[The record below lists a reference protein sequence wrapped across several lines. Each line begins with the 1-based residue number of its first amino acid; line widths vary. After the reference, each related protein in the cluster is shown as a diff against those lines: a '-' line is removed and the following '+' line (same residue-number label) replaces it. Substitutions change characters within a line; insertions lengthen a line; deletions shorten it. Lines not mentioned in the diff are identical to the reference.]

1 MAQSHHR
8 APLGLSL
15 EAPSTGV
22 PRQYGEPD
30 VILTWMVMDC
40 MSVQVADLAPVVA
53 VRRFVD
59 GSLVAGVFEQM
70 LRTDGALRA
79 YLSSKGAPP
88 SADGP
93 LLRYLRELDW
103 EQPKDVLEAQ
113 RALVRLLI
121 AVGEDVAP
129 TDRYERRARLFDQQ
143 FSLWSRVQPTW
154 LSIPAAYFATLL
166 EECEGIPDDSLE
178 KAVRAKVRSLF
189 RYRTRPPVWLHDETW
204 PVNAN
209 GPLTYVEQID
219 ISGPYDTSYRYVF
232 RDETSHE
239 RHELAQS
246 TARFEATG
254 SLLPSSVAVRP
265 APSPDFAP
273 LAVLAGDETV
283 PMPVLEALA
292 EALAS
297 LDDGSDDLDPGPQTD
312 PVPVVPEP
320 DESSSRPWVDPVSL
334 WADDPTKPVVPP
346 PSRWGLELDD
356 GRRVELWSSSIVL
369 GRSPHVSGPTVQGLA
384 VTSDH
389 PSALLNTHARLDLI
403 DGVWWV
409 TNLSGDGGVEVVGAR
424 GGRVAVPAGRAVPV
438 RTYLALGPVETQ
450 IVPLPGLD
458 ATRPP
463 LSPAPV
469 DQDAV
474 AAAAGPPTGR
484 SGLRARSGR
493 FASEPVA
500 PASRAETDP
509 WAPRT
514 APLLAARLGSDD
526 DVEVTIKTDLAMTVK
541 TDQPAFAPWNLS
553 LDDGRV
559 FVVRAPSVVV
569 GRRPTASVPGMQAL
583 AVADSTRTLSRTHAR
598 LDLVEGVW
606 RVTDLGSTNG
616 VVVTG
621 TDGKETRVAP
631 GCPTP
636 VYRYVAFGSVEARLV
651 AESELGS

>member
-1 MAQSHHR
+1 M
-8 APLGLSL
+8 SL
-15 EAPSTGV
+15 
-22 PRQYGEPD
+22 
-30 VILTWMVMDC
+30 
-40 MSVQVADLAPVVA
+40 QVTDLAPVVA

-59 GSLVAGVFEQM
+59 GALVPGAFEQR

-79 YLSSKGAPP
+79 YLSSKDAPP
-88 SADGP
+88 GADGP

-103 EQPKDVLEAQ
+103 QQPKAVLDAH
-113 RALVRLLI
+113 RALVRLMI

-154 LSIPAAYFATLL
+154 LSIPATYFATLL
-166 EECEGIPDDSLE
+166 EECEQIPEDSLE
-178 KAVRAKVRSLF
+178 KAMRAKVRSLF

-209 GPLTYVEQID
+209 GPLTFVEQID

-246 TARFEATG
+246 TARFEPTS
-254 SLLPSSVAVRP
+254 SLLPASAAVP
-265 APSPDFAP
+265 SAPSRDVPSALVGTD
-273 LAVLAGDETV
+273 DETV

-292 EALAS
+292 EALEA
-297 LDDGSDDLDPGPQTD
+297 LDDGSDVIDPGPQTD
-312 PVPVVPEP
+312 PIQIVQEP
-320 DESSSRPWVDPVSL
+320 SAPSSAQPWVDPVSL
-334 WADDPTKPVVPP
+334 WADDPTRPVVPP

-369 GRSPHVSGPTVQGLA
+369 GRSPQVSGPTVQGLA
-384 VTSDH
+384 VAADD
-389 PSALLNTHARLDLI
+389 PSGLLDTHARLDLI

-409 TNLSGDGGVEVVGAR
+409 TNLSGDGGVTVVGAR
-424 GGRVAVPAGRAVPV
+424 GGRMAVPAGRSVPV
-438 RTYLALGPVETQ
+438 RTYLGLGPVETQ

-458 ATRPP
+458 SARAP
-463 LSPAPV
+463 LDAAPV
-469 DQDAV
+469 DEGVSA
-474 AAAAGPPTGR
+474 GR
-484 SGLRARSGR
+484 SGPSPWSVGRAATLPISPP
-493 FASEPVA
+493 SQ
-500 PASRAETDP
+500 PATDP
-509 WAPRT
+509 WAPRAAPVLT
-514 APLLAARLGSDD
+514 ARVPSDD
-526 DVEVTIKTDLAMTVK
+526 DVEVTIKTDLEVTVK
-541 TDQPAFAPWNLS
+541 TGLPAFAPWTLS
-553 LDDGRV
+553 LGDGRA

-583 AVADSTRTLSRTHAR
+583 AVADATRTLSRTHAR

-621 TDGKETRVAP
+621 PDGEETKAP
-631 GCPTP
+631 PGSPTP
-636 VYRYVAFGSVEARLV
+636 VYRHVAFGSVEARLL
-651 AESELGS
+651 AGSGLGS